1 MYDIFKKLR
10 AKINRSSRIVTVKGV
25 GQQFEKSLSNNPYLQ
40 SKMLWHE
47 LYGNVQ
53 IKLENSYRII
63 AILSFTLLIAIIGF
77 IIVAGETK
85 VQPVPFVLRGDSLL
99 TVSNLADSQ
108 EFQRLKPKLALYF
121 TRQFI
126 ESVRTVTT
134 DGDVNRQHHMQS
146 IAFANSEALGVLKSY
161 FEQHDADLIAQKSV
175 VNVENLSVLPESAN
189 TVVARWV
196 DVARDPVNGD
206 VLYRKPFI
214 AQLTFGYEKPSGN
227 ETLVRLN
234 PLGFVIRYLSWSEDH
249 TV

>member
-1 MYDIFKKLR
+1 MKDIFKKLQV
-10 AKINRSSRIVTVKGV
+10 KIGWGSAAVISKNVE
-25 GQQFEKSLSNNPYLQ
+25 QQLEKALPNNPYFQ

-53 IKLENSYRII
+53 VKLENSYRII

-99 TVSNLADSQ
+99 TVSDLSDSQ

-146 IAFANSEALGVLKSY
+146 IAFANSEALGVLKTY
-161 FEQHDADLIAQKSV
+161 FDKHDADVIAQKSV
-175 VNVENLSVLPESAN
+175 VSVENLTVLPESAN

-214 AQLTFGYEKPSGN
+214 AQLTYGYEKPSNN

-234 PLGFVIRYLSWSEDH
+234 PLGFVIHYLSWSQDH